1 MPVSILK
8 SRLVVVKFEGSWKPF
23 NNLMKAVGLFS
34 QRPLEPVLRP
44 SDPYSQ
50 FIS

>member
-8 SRLVVVKFEGSWKPF
+8 SRLVVVNVGGSWKPF
-23 NNLMKAVGLFS
+23 DDLMKAVGLF
-34 QRPLEPVLRP
+34 LEGPWKP
-44 SDPYSQ
+44 APYLQ